1 MKYKKASA
9 EVGIGIIGL
18 AILLLLGGIITDED
32 NSDNINVFKNNKP
45 SSSQNNF
52 NINNNLNTEGFYDEN
67 GNYVYPGSGHY
78 DENGNFVFSAGY
90 YDEDGNFVYYNG
102 YYDEYGNFIYY
113 DYGYYDENGN
123 FVYYNG
129 ILSQNVIFSLNET
142 NIGKQKKVTEN
153 YPNVELGSKIE
164 YNTIY
169 LGNTFSVISNPF
181 AKSSYSFDVNFK
193 ETENINNYLV
203 YFKPT
208 RINGKQDLIMFVDGK
223 RISKNNAKK
232 TDIPYF
238 VNEPIINETAT
249 ITFQM
254 EKPSIVDLGN
264 WNKMLIEDLRIIEE
278 RQNKE
283 NNIKEFNF
291 DANKENLER
300 VFIDMVISCE
310 KNTQINPAIVV
321 KVNDYIVQNSNPDC
335 TSNYNRIT
343 ANVPLTALNNSK
355 NTLIFETN
363 GYYKIAYNLNKIYYN
378 DQDRYRFNVNNFNDI
393 YDIIL
398 YGDFDKEIIDLKIN
412 QYTISLQRDKVK
424 SILHYLRYGTNEIE
438 ILTKP
443 VEIKELVIEVNEY
456 IDFTLSL

>member
-9 EVGIGIIGL
+9 EIGIAVIGL
-18 AILLLLGGIITDED
+18 AILLLIGGIVTDEE
-32 NSDNINVFKNNKP
+32 NSDNVNIFNSNKA
-45 SSSQNNF
+45 SNSQSPNSNS
-52 NINNNLNTEGFYDEN
+52 NIPNSNSQGFYDED

-78 DENGNFVFSAGY
+78 DENGNFIYSNGY
-90 YDEDGNFVYYNG
+90 FDEDGNFVYYNG

-123 FVYYNG
+123 FVYYSG
-129 ILSQNVIFSLNET
+129 ILSQTVIFSLNET

-164 YNTIY
+164 YNTIFI
-169 LGNTFSVISNPF
+169 GNTFTIMSNPLT
-181 AKSSYSFDVNFK
+181 KSSYSFDINFN
-193 ETENINNYLV
+193 EPENINNYLL
-203 YFKPT
+203 YFDPT
-208 RINGKQDLIMFVDGK
+208 RISGKEDLIVYVDGK
-223 RISKNNAKK
+223 RVAKNNARKS
-232 TDIPYF
+232 DIPYYIDQ
-238 VNEPIINETAT
+238 PIINNTAR

-254 EKPSIVDLGN
+254 EKPSIIDVGN
-264 WNKMLIEDLRIIEE
+264 WNKMLIEDLRVIEE
-278 RQNKE
+278 RQNKK
-283 NNIKEFNF
+283 NNFKTFNF
-291 DANKENLER
+291 DAKKDFLDR
-300 VFIDMVISCE
+300 VYIDMVISCE
-310 KNTQINPAIVV
+310 KNTKSNPAIIV
-321 KVNDYIVQNSNPDC
+321 KVNDYIIQNANPDC

-355 NTLIFETN
+355 NTLVFETD
-363 GYYKIAYNLNKIYYN
+363 GYYKIAYNINKIYYN

-424 SILHYLRYGTNEIE
+424 SILHYLRYGPNEIE

-456 IDFTLSL
+456 LEDED